1 MVKDI
6 AEIIS
11 ALDTIRKE
19 WGGSSTKHAT
29 LSLSPKKSISRMAMD
44 GIADFPVVVED
55 TLSVEEGMMIARSL
69 EKRFASFLM
78 VVMSMDPTFDMSK
91 DGTTM
96 ADYLK
101 QFHQNMNVDGDI
113 IGGAKLSLESVS
125 TEKLLSVAESL
136 GVEYSMFVDE
146 AVGILH
152 TIYEGVNS
160 HFVNKEAAK
169 LNFTIEDV
177 TESAVLNDVGKV
189 VLEAGKLTPGSST
202 KFDNKNSDPKQRQPL
217 VNAEF
222 KKANDVV
229 PTLLHVR
236 VFPKGT
242 DQKEPIDFIIGVH
255 ASLHPISQSDMVLNL
270 VRGLRNEDKFF
281 NFIRWTTG
289 ETKFFR
295 DFLFGL
301 DQMKI
306 DATTSSGSSNALF
319 SVGRKRKALS
329 TIKNRFTKE
338 SLMPNMTT
346 VVSTDCLARLKD
358 EYGYDINM
366 NAGATQM
373 ALIRKMMNT
382 YFMFGFVIV
391 DPGLQRVNIFV
402 DGDSRFESYTYA
414 NLQRE
419 GTVNDKQ
426 FKEMMKI
433 SVPMEFTV

>member
-1 MVKDI
+1 
-6 AEIIS
+6 
-11 ALDTIRKE
+11 
-19 WGGSSTKHAT
+19 
-29 LSLSPKKSISRMAMD
+29 
-44 GIADFPVVVED
+44 
-55 TLSVEEGMMIARSL
+55 
-69 EKRFASFLM
+69 
-78 VVMSMDPTFDMSK
+78 
-91 DGTTM
+91 
-96 ADYLK
+96 
-101 QFHQNMNVDGDI
+101 
-113 IGGAKLSLESVS
+113 
-125 TEKLLSVAESL
+125 
-136 GVEYSMFVDE
+136 MFVDE

-169 LNFTIEDV
+169 LNFTIEEV

-189 VLEAGKLTPGSST
+189 VLEAGKLTPGPST

-426 FKEMMKI
+426 FKEMMKMLGR
-433 SVPMEFTV
+433 SV

>member
-125 TEKLLSVAESL
+125 TEKLLNVAESL

-169 LNFTIEDV
+169 LNFTIEEV

-426 FKEMMKI
+426 FKEMMKMLGR
-433 SVPMEFTV
+433 SV

>member
-125 TEKLLSVAESL
+125 TEKLLNVAESL

-169 LNFTIEDV
+169 LNFTIEEV

-189 VLEAGKLTPGSST
+189 VLEAGKLTPGPST
-202 KFDNKNSDPKQRQPL
+202 KFDNKNSDPTQRQPL

-426 FKEMMKI
+426 FKEMMKMLGR
-433 SVPMEFTV
+433 SV

>member
-125 TEKLLSVAESL
+125 TEKLLNVAESL

-169 LNFTIEDV
+169 LNFTIEEV

-189 VLEAGKLTPGSST
+189 VLEAGKLTPGPST

-426 FKEMMKI
+426 FKEMMKMLGR
-433 SVPMEFTV
+433 SV

>member
-426 FKEMMKI
+426 FKEMMKMLGR
-433 SVPMEFTV
+433 SV